1 MQIGDYIYK
10 NRKETSIQEL
20 ALMARQMMEVVMA
33 VERQTPGCTVE
44 RAEFI
49 IDEKTV
55 GWKVELTAPG
65 EKVDT
70 PEEKKRRVHEQIEKI
85 MGEKKMR

>member
-1 MQIGDYIYK
+1 MLIGDYIFK
-10 NRKETSIQEL
+10 HRAETTVAEW
-20 ALMARQMMEVVMA
+20 ALMARQMMEVVMD

-65 EKVDT
+65 EKVET
-70 PEEKKRRVHEQIEKI
+70 LEEKKRKVHEQIEKI
-85 MGEKKMR
+85 MGEKIMR